1 MIMQRDFLIVHKDK
15 LPDYF
20 EKVIEAREMLE
31 SHEAA
36 TVTEAAEKAGISRN
50 TYYKYKDF
58 VFAPGEKI
66 ITHRAVISLILVD
79 QSGALSSVIQ
89 ILSEHNTNILTI
101 SQAVPVAGKANVLI
115 SLDITGISCTIETLV
130 SFLKENR
137 YVRRVHLDAR
147 D

>member
-50 TYYKYKDF
+50 TYYKYKDSVLPF
-58 VFAPGEKI
+58 YEA
-66 ITHRAVISLILVD
+66 A
-79 QSGALSSVIQ
+79 SGKKVTLLLSVENFQ
-89 ILSEHNTNILTI
+89 GILSEIIRTIAESRANILTI
-101 SQAVPVAGKANVLI
+101 NQNIPINGLAYI
-115 SLDITGISCTIETLV
+115 SISIETV
-130 SFLKENR
+130 SMYGTVDDIINDISKLAG
-137 YVRRVHLDAR
+137 VRKCMILSRE
-147 D
+147 